1 MLGANF
7 GDEGFTP
14 RATRVSFD
22 LPVRYRLGG
31 KTAPVMLK
39 DLTTHGARIEGLVGL
54 RYDEVITQ
62 LLPSLKPKAAVVVW
76 VKGVAAG
83 LEFQQPLHPD
93 VFNTLVRK
101 HTASQRKAEAAQAA
115 ATHRHGLA
123 HLAS

>member
-1 MLGANF
+1 M
-7 GDEGFTP
+7 
-14 RATRVSFD
+14 
-22 LPVRYRLGG
+22 
-31 KTAPVMLK
+31 
-39 DLTTHGARIEGLVGL
+39 VGL
-54 RYDEVITQ
+54 RYDEVITL

-115 ATHRHGLA
+115 ATHRPGLA